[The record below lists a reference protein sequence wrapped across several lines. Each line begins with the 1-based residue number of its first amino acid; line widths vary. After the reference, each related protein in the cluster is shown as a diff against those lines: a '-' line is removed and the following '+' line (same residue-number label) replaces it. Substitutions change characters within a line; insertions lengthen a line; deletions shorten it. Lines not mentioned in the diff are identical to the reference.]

1 MSVLLLI
8 LLFVA
13 AVLYTAAGQAGASG
27 YLAVMALVG
36 TPQAVMKPTAL
47 SLNVLVATFGTW
59 RLWRAGWTDWRG
71 LWPWLLGSVPLSFL
85 GGAIALPGIWYRLLL
100 GPLLVF
106 AGLRL
111 WIAPAASDGMPR
123 RPVLAGQVIG
133 GGMIGLLSGL
143 TGVGGGVLLGPLLL
157 LLRWAD
163 PRHTAGLTTPFILV
177 NSAAALA
184 GGSAFLRHIPAEM
197 PLYAVATMA
206 GAALGTHLVIHRFS
220 PDTLRRAMAVVLIL
234 GGCIVLL
241 GAWNGG
247 GNP

>member
-133 GGMIGLLSGL
+133 GGMIGLL
-143 TGVGGGVLLGPLLL
+143 
-157 LLRWAD
+157 
-163 PRHTAGLTTPFILV
+163 
-177 NSAAALA
+177 
-184 GGSAFLRHIPAEM
+184 
-197 PLYAVATMA
+197 
-206 GAALGTHLVIHRFS
+206 
-220 PDTLRRAMAVVLIL
+220 
-234 GGCIVLL
+234 
-241 GAWNGG
+241 
-247 GNP
+247 

>member
-8 LLFVA
+8 LLFAA

-36 TPQAVMKPTAL
+36 TPQVVMKPTAL
-47 SLNVLVATFGTW
+47 SLNVLVAAFGTW
-59 RLWRAGWTDWRG
+59 RLWRVGWTDWRA

-85 GGAIALPGIWYRLLL
+85 GGAITLPGIWYRLLL

-111 WIAPAASDGMPR
+111 WATPTADASATR
-123 RPVLAGQVIG
+123 TPVLAGQVAG
-133 GGMIGLLSGL
+133 GGAIGLLSGL

-157 LLRWAD
+157 VLRWAD

-184 GGSAFLRHIPAEM
+184 GASGFLPDVAADL
-197 PLYAVATMA
+197 PFYAAATLA

-220 PDTLRRAMAVVLIL
+220 ADTLRRAMAVVLIL

-247 GNP
+247 GRP